1 MSQNFTIVS
10 KDFLAERNTNYAVAT
25 TLGPVTAQLPLVG
38 ELLPG
43 ESLYFVNVGSG
54 QLTILSPDT
63 TIDGSSSVTTDTNLG
78 LIFLGSSW
86 TAFGQPQ
93 AQTPA
98 PVQAPVTRPVK
109 PRTPVEDTIAS
120 SQQT

>member
-1 MSQNFTIVS
+1 MMSQNFTIVS

-25 TLGPVTAQLPLVG
+25 TTGPVAAQLPLVG

-43 ESLYFVNVGSG
+43 ESLYFVNTGSN

-63 TIDGSSSVTTDTNLG
+63 TIDGSSSVTTNTNLG

-93 AQTPA
+93 TPA
-98 PVQAPVTRPVK
+98 QVQAQVTRPVK
-109 PRTPVEDTIAS
+109 LKTPVEEPVVS